1 MGNLQKYLRGQ
12 VWWQKPSTIKQP
24 GIQNDGRPVVI
35 ISNNSGN
42 RFSPAITVIPF
53 TTADKKP
60 LPTHVKVLMEDGK
73 VSTALCEQLRT
84 ISTDLLEGYIGTLD
98 NTKLTEIEGATLIAL
113 GFKQPEIQKEIELPT
128 PKTTAVIYQEQ
139 PTITL
144 TPEPNGKDI
153 DVPATKE
160 ETKDYAV
167 ISSHNRAKK
176 FSKREKEMI
185 LRYLEAHTITDTAKY
200 FAPIYNIDYSKMYSR
215 VCNIKHRNKK

>member
-1 MGNLQKYLRGQ
+1 MGNLQKFIRGQ

-73 VSTALCEQLRT
+73 VSTALCEQIRT
-84 ISTDLLEGYIGTLD
+84 ISTDLLEDYIGTLD

-113 GFKQPEIQKEIELPT
+113 GFKQPEIQKEIKLPT
-128 PKTTAVIYQEQ
+128 PETAVPI
-139 PTITL
+139 ITS
-144 TPEPNGKDI
+144 TPEPNDKDI
-153 DVPATKE
+153 NVPTTE
-160 ETKDYAV
+160 EETETKDYAV

>member
-12 VWWQKPSTIKQP
+12 VWWQKPSTIKQS

-84 ISTDLLEGYIGTLD
+84 ISTDLLEDYIGTLD

-113 GFKQPEIQKEIELPT
+113 GFKQPEIQKEIKLPT
-128 PKTTAVIYQEQ
+128 PETAV
-139 PTITL
+139 PTITS
-144 TPEPNGKDI
+144 TPEPNDKDI
-153 DVPATKE
+153 NVPTTE
-160 ETKDYAV
+160 EETETKDYAV

-185 LRYLEAHTITDTAKY
+185 LRYLEAHTTTDTAKY

>member
-12 VWWQKPSTIKQP
+12 VWWQKPSTIKQL

-73 VSTALCEQLRT
+73 VSTVLCEQLRT
-84 ISTDLLEGYIGTLD
+84 ISTDLLEDYIGTLD

-113 GFKQPEIQKEIELPT
+113 GFKQPEIQKEIKLPT
-128 PKTTAVIYQEQ
+128 SETTV

-144 TPEPNGKDI
+144 TPEPNDKDI
-153 DVPATKE
+153 NVPTTE
-160 ETKDYAV
+160 EETETKDYAV

-185 LRYLEAHTITDTAKY
+185 LRYLEAHTIPDTAKY

>member
-12 VWWQKPSTIKQP
+12 VWWQKPSTIKQS

-84 ISTDLLEGYIGTLD
+84 ISTDLLEDYIGTLD

-113 GFKQPEIQKEIELPT
+113 GFKQPEIQKEIKLPT
-128 PKTTAVIYQEQ
+128 PETAV
-139 PTITL
+139 PTITS
-144 TPEPNGKDI
+144 TPEPNDKDI
-153 DVPATKE
+153 NVPTTE
-160 ETKDYAV
+160 EETETKDYAV

>member
-24 GIQNDGRPVVI
+24 GIQNDGRPVII
-35 ISNNSGN
+35 ISNNTCN
-42 RFSPAITVIPF
+42 RFSPAITVVPL

-60 LPTHVKVLMEDGK
+60 LPTHVKMLMEDGK
-73 VSTALCEQLRT
+73 ISTVLCEQLRT
-84 ISTDLLEGYIGTLD
+84 ISTDLLEDYVGTLD
-98 NTKLTEIEGATLIAL
+98 DTKLTEIEGATLIAL

-128 PKTTAVIYQEQ
+128 PETTAVIYPEP

-144 TPEPNGKDI
+144 NAEPTGKDTG
-153 DVPATKE
+153 VSTTEK

-185 LRYLEAHTITDTAKY
+185 LRYLGAHTIADTAKY
-200 FAPIYNIDYSKMYSR
+200 FAPIYNIDYKKMYTR
-215 VCNIKHRNKK
+215 VCNIKNRNKR

>member
-12 VWWQKPSTIKQP
+12 MWWQKPSTIKQL

-84 ISTDLLEGYIGTLD
+84 ISTDLLEDYIGTLD

-113 GFKQPEIQKEIELPT
+113 GFKQPEIQKEIKLPT
-128 PKTTAVIYQEQ
+128 PETAV
-139 PTITL
+139 PTITS
-144 TPEPNGKDI
+144 TPEPNDKDI
-153 DVPATKE
+153 NVPTTEE
-160 ETKDYAV
+160 ETETKGYAV

-185 LRYLEAHTITDTAKY
+185 LRYLEAHTTTDTAKY